1 MRSELLMKNVRPA
14 VSKYEILNT
23 DPRKSDLIKQRQ
35 HASPALHMGACAGRR
50 IVVLEHHVSGVADRE
65 RGLFKRH
72 DGYTG
77 DTGRPKY
84 HNRVNTG

>member
-1 MRSELLMKNVRPA
+1 
-14 VSKYEILNT
+14 
-23 DPRKSDLIKQRQ
+23 
-35 HASPALHMGACAGRR
+35 MGACAGRR